1 LDWQF
6 GGFAADP
13 ATVFTG
19 NSGHAAQW
27 PMADFGRGSGAAE
40 GLNTVFPSEAI
51 VNASVANHCVFARCR
66 FMISSAIAV
75 QIPYRQIV
83 VSRRVLQFHDPVESH
98 SLPTRDRSDNG
109 SLGATT

>member
-66 FMISSAIAV
+66 FMISSAILPCKFHIARSSSRGV
-75 QIPYRQIV
+75 FFSFMTQSRATRYR
-83 VSRRVLQFHDPVESH
+83 PV
-98 SLPTRDRSDNG
+98 TAAITVR
-109 SLGATT
+109 